1 MVDTIRRIARAE
13 LKKVRTIELG
23 VVTSIFPH
31 STASDNDNYE
41 CNLKLKN
48 KDLELRKVPIAT
60 QGIGLSYIPQVGD
73 LVLVGFA
80 DSDVNHPIV
89 LGRLYNDKDRP
100 PVSND
105 EEIVFIPPYS
115 KRTDRRRVHME
126 LPGGMVITVT
136 DDKLLVEAGKTKL
149 TVKVDGEVTVESEAD
164 VKFQAKG
171 DITMSASNIKM
182 KSDMS
187 VEIKAGTTADIE
199 SNATMTIKG
208 MTISLN

>member
-1 MVDTIRRIARAE
+1 M
-13 LKKVRTIELG
+13 G

-31 STASDNDNYE
+31 SSASDNDNYE